1 MMKPLETWK
10 NQHGC
15 IPTQTQHT
23 QPNHQISTNEVIL
36 ESTCD
41 NSFFEKP
48 PDETYITAGQHTDE
62 LSSGENMV

>member
-48 PDETYITAGQHTDE
+48 PEGAIVVE
-62 LSSGENMV
+62 R